1 MHLHFWL
8 ACEFFIFIV
17 FCRNGL
23 TSPSKWASRIRFNGT
38 DCSYWI
44 IFLPL
49 QRVCHRMKCLITF
62 LNLYSRKTRSGRF
75 YLESRTWQ
83 TTFYHK
89 IWVCK
94 QFQGDCRFLTTG
106 QEYEGNA
113 LLLFKCWNLGSLL
126 GKRIPHQMLS
136 ISQSIPGIVIERE
149 RDTAEVYHKLGDDG
163 RQIAWWY
170 EHSFKTVFSTV
181 TVWVLGALMI
191 YSLYFLGNS
200 RCYVQYQSQS
210 HSPQPIY

>member
-89 IWVCK
+89 ISVCK

-126 GKRIPHQMLS
+126 GKRILDQMLS
-136 ISQSIPGIVIERE
+136 ISVDTRHSNRKGEGHGRSVSQIRGWWATDRLVIWTFFQ
-149 RDTAEVYHKLGDDG
+149 DGLFYCDSMSAWSTDD
-163 RQIAWWY
+163 I
-170 EHSFKTVFSTV
+170 FFVFSWQFAMLCTV
-181 TVWVLGALMI
+181 
-191 YSLYFLGNS
+191 
-200 RCYVQYQSQS
+200 
-210 HSPQPIY
+210 PITKP